1 MQPVVVILAGGA
13 GTRFAPFVTNK
24 TMWTIGGIPLI
35 KYTIDAVVKAGF
47 NSILVVTNA
56 SNDSYINSLSPELN
70 GVHIET
76 HIQAEP
82 KGMDDALMQVKD
94 ILGNKPI
101 FVVNGIDMV
110 DTTLFKLAFDAIQ
123 SFPRLL
129 VCGRQTDEYLPVG
142 YYVLKDDKV
151 VRTVEKPSLSEKP
164 SNIIRLV
171 ADYFHDASEF
181 ISLFGQFSDTPEK
194 DSTYEQ
200 AQTVLLQKYGAD
212 LITYTGPWAKLKY
225 PHYVL
230 DVMNIYLHGVHV
242 SKDIQNSN
250 IHATAVID
258 GAVYIDPTAKI
269 EAYAVIKGP
278 SYIGRNVIVGNH
290 SLIRQS
296 MIEEGSTIGFGSEVA
311 RSYVGPGCNLHH
323 TFVGDSVLESKVNLS
338 WGTVTANLRLDS
350 KTIRISLPNGTIF
363 DTLRNKLGAC
373 IAANAF
379 LGVGVSTMPGT
390 IVGSNINIAPHTVVK
405 GLLAGT
411 DNK

>member
-24 TMWTIGGIPLI
+24 TMWMIGGIPVI
-35 KYTIDAVVKAGF
+35 KHTMDAVVKAGF
-47 NSILVVTNA
+47 KSILVVTNT
-56 SNDSYINSLSPELN
+56 SNDTYIKSLTPELSS
-70 GVHIET
+70 VHIET

-94 ILGNKPI
+94 ILSNKPI
-101 FVVNGIDMV
+101 FVVNGIDIV
-110 DTTLFKLAFDAIQ
+110 DFTLFKHAFDTIQ
-123 SFPRLL
+123 SSPRLL

-142 YYVLKDDKV
+142 YYVLKDNKV
-151 VRTVEKPSLSEKP
+151 VGTVEKPSQSEKP
-164 SNIIRLV
+164 SNIMRLV

-181 ISLFGQFSDTPEK
+181 ISLFGQFSNTPEK

-200 AQTVLLQKYGAD
+200 AQTVLLKKYGAD
-212 LITYTGPWAKLKY
+212 LITYTGPWSKLKY

-230 DVMNIYLHGVHV
+230 DVMDIYLRNIRL
-242 SKDIQNSN
+242 SDAPKSAN
-250 IHATAVID
+250 IHPTAVID

-278 SYIGRNVIVGNH
+278 AYIGKNVIVGNH

-296 MIEEGSTIGFGSEVA
+296 MVEEGSTVGFGSEVA

-323 TFVGDSVLESKVNLS
+323 TFVGDSVLEGKVNMS
-338 WGTVTANLRLDS
+338 WGTVTANLRLDG
-350 KTIRISLPNGTIF
+350 KTIRISLPNGTVF

-373 IAANAF
+373 IATNAF

-390 IVGSNINIAPHTVVK
+390 IIGPNANIAPHTIVK

-411 DNK
+411 PRT

>member
-24 TMWTIGGIPLI
+24 TMWPIGGTPLI
-35 KYTIDAVVKAGF
+35 KHTIDAVILGGF
-47 NSILVVTNA
+47 RSILVVTNT
-56 SNDSYINSLSPELN
+56 SNDSYIRSLATTID
-70 GVHIET
+70 GVRIET
-76 HIQAEP
+76 HVQAEP
-82 KGMDDALMQVKD
+82 KGMDDALIQVKD
-94 ILGNKPI
+94 ILGRQPI

-110 DTTLFKLAFDAIQ
+110 DAALFKQVFDAIQ
-123 SFPRLL
+123 SSPHLL
-129 VCGRQTDEYLPVG
+129 VCGRHTEEHLPVG
-142 YYVLKDDKV
+142 YYVLKDNKV
-151 VRTVEKPSLSEKP
+151 IATVEKPTLSEKP
-164 SNIIRLV
+164 SNIMRLG

-230 DVMNIYLHGVHV
+230 DVMNIYLRDIHV
-242 SKDIQNSN
+242 SDAPKGLN
-250 IHATAVID
+250 IHSTAVID

-290 SLIRQS
+290 TLIRQS

-311 RSYVGPGCNLHH
+311 RSYVGPGCSLHH
-323 TFVGDSVLESKVNLS
+323 TFVGDSVLESKVNMS

-390 IVGSNINIAPHTVVK
+390 IVGSNINIAPHTVLK
-405 GLLAGT
+405 GFLAGV

>member
-24 TMWTIGGIPLI
+24 TMWPIGGTPLI
-35 KYTIDAVVKAGF
+35 KHTIDAVIQGGF
-47 NSILVVTNA
+47 RSILVVTNA
-56 SNDSYINSLSPELN
+56 SNDSYIRGLATTID
-70 GVHIET
+70 GVRIET
-76 HIQAEP
+76 HVQAEP
-82 KGMDDALMQVKD
+82 KGMDDALIQIKD
-94 ILGNKPI
+94 ILGRQPI

-110 DTTLFKLAFDAIQ
+110 DAALFKQIFDAIQ
-123 SFPRLL
+123 SSPHLL
-129 VCGRQTDEYLPVG
+129 VCGRHTEEHLPVG
-142 YYVLKDDKV
+142 YYVLKDNKV
-151 VRTVEKPSLSEKP
+151 IATVEKPTLSEKP
-164 SNIIRLV
+164 SDIIRLV
-171 ADYFHDASEF
+171 ADYFQDASEF
-181 ISLFGQFSDTPEK
+181 ISLFELFSNTPEK
-194 DSTYEQ
+194 DSVYEQ

-212 LITYTGPWAKLKY
+212 LITYTGLWSKLKY

-230 DVMNIYLHGVHV
+230 DVMNIYLHGIRV
-242 SKDIQNSN
+242 SKDSQNTN
-250 IHATAVID
+250 IHPTAVID

-290 SLIRQS
+290 TLIRQS

-311 RSYVGPGCNLHH
+311 RSYVGPGCSLHH
-323 TFVGDSVLESKVNLS
+323 TFVGDSVLESKVNMS

-390 IVGSNINIAPHTVVK
+390 IVGTNINIAPHTVVK
-405 GLLAGT
+405 GLLASV

>member
-24 TMWTIGGIPLI
+24 TMWMIGGVPLI
-35 KYTIDAVVKAGF
+35 KHTIDAVIQGGF
-47 NSILVVTNA
+47 RSILVVTNT
-56 SNDSYINSLSPELN
+56 SNDSYIRSLATRTD
-70 GVHIET
+70 GVRIET
-76 HIQAEP
+76 QIQAEP
-82 KGMDDALMQVKD
+82 KGMDDALLQVKD
-94 ILGNKPI
+94 ALGSKAI

-110 DTTLFKLAFDAIQ
+110 EASMFKQLFDAVQ
-123 SFPRLL
+123 SSPRLL
-129 VCGRQTDEYLPVG
+129 VCGRQTSEYLPVG
-142 YYVLKDDKV
+142 YYVLKDNKV
-151 VRTVEKPSLSEKP
+151 VKTVEKPTRSEKP
-164 SNIIRLV
+164 SDVMRLV

-181 ISLFGQFSDTPEK
+181 ISLFKQFSNTPEK

-212 LITYTGPWAKLKY
+212 LITYTGPWSKLKY

-258 GAVYIDPTAKI
+258 GAIYIDPTAKI

-278 SYIGRNVIVGNH
+278 AYIGKNVIVGNH
-290 SLIRQS
+290 TLVRQS
-296 MIEEGSTIGFGSEVA
+296 MIEEGTTVGFGSEVA

-323 TFVGDSVLESKVNLS
+323 TFVGDSILESKVNMS
-338 WGTVTANLRLDS
+338 WGTVTANLRLDGKS
-350 KTIRISLPNGTIF
+350 IRISLPNGTVY

-390 IVGSNINIAPHTVVK
+390 IIGANTNIPPHTVVK